1 MLRLFNGGAFSTLQ
15 FIERYR
21 EQFPAEWAQIE
32 QQHGSGG
39 KGAKTR
45 YSAYSRMAHHL
56 NRFANEGLLHKH
68 EYQTAPAEWG
78 SARIRY
84 WGEYREEELVEAYL
98 GETMDEPITVTEGQ
112 PTKTEGT
119 RYQRSAKARDICI
132 DKWGVKCEV
141 CAFDFEA
148 VFGALGAGYI
158 HVHHLKPIA
167 DYGQSY
173 QLVPINDLRPLC
185 PNCHAM
191 AHRQRPVKSIQELK
205 EIRAR
210 RLKQ

>member
-1 MLRLFNGGAFSTLQ
+1 MLRLFNGDSFSTLQ
-15 FIERYR
+15 FIECYR

-45 YSAYSRMAHHL
+45 YSAYSRIAHHL
-56 NRFANEGLLHKH
+56 NDFAKNGSLHKH
-68 EYQTAPAEWG
+68 KYQAAPAEWG
-78 SARIRY
+78 SSRIRY
-84 WGEYREEELVEAYL
+84 WGEYQEDEVVEVYF
-98 GETMDEPITVTEGQ
+98 GDTMDEPITVTEGKA
-112 PTKTEGT
+112 TTAEGT
-119 RYQRSAKARDICI
+119 RYQRSARARKICI
-132 DKWGVKCEV
+132 RNWGVKCKV
-141 CAFDFEA
+141 CDFDFEA
-148 VFGALGAGYI
+148 VFGPLGAGYI

-167 DYGQSY
+167 DYGKSY

-191 AHRQRPVKSIQELK
+191 AHRERPVKSIQELI

-210 RLKQ
+210 WLDQ